1 MDVKGMVL
9 VAGKTYRITRLMPRL
24 YEAVRI
30 LDDALIGQF
39 RCGPALELIPVTTDT
54 STLRLVAREAIMKA
68 KTSWVGSL
76 QFD

>member
-9 VAGKTYRITRLMPRL
+9 VAGQTYRITRLRPRL

-39 RCGPALELIPVTTDT
+39 WCDPGLELIPVTTDT

-68 KTSWVGSL
+68 KTSWGGSL
-76 QFD
+76 EFD